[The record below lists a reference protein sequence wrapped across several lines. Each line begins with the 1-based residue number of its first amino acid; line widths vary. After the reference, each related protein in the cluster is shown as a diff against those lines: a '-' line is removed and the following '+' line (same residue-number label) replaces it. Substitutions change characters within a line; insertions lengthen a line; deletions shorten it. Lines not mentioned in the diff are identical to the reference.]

1 MAGQKGFVK
10 IKLATPTVPS
20 GFAYEH
26 LLRSSILNENQVT
39 CSPKLFSVFGYK
51 EEHSDE
57 STFLGSFDYVVN
69 EEETE
74 FALKNVHTPMA
85 VIQINVE
92 ANHGNSDFTCLHKI
106 KVF

>member
-1 MAGQKGFVK
+1 MNGQKGFVK
-10 IKLATPTVPS
+10 IKLGKPTVPS

-26 LLRSSILNENQVT
+26 LLRRSILQENQVT

-51 EEHSDE
+51 EESSEE
-57 STFLGSFDYVVN
+57 SIFLGNFQYVFS

-74 FALKNVHTPMA
+74 FAFENVSTLMS
-85 VIQINVE
+85 VIQINIE
-92 ANHGNSDFTCLHKI
+92 ANHGNADFTCLHKI